1 MLRKLIIYIICLL
14 PLAAHAQS
22 EAEIIGII
30 SKASA
35 EMQSLECDFMQTK
48 HLKILNNEMTSYGR
62 MYYSHPD
69 RLRWEYTSPY
79 TYTFILNESQILLKN
94 SNRSDVIDVNQ
105 NKMFKEIAR
114 VMMETVTGSSLA
126 DSRSFTTSIED
137 TQEEWIATLIPVKK
151 DMKQMWTR
159 LVLHFNKTTRNVE
172 MVEMHE
178 KTGDRTVIRLKNIRT
193 DKPIDQ
199 DVFRVE

>member
-35 EMQSLECDFMQTK
+35 EMQSLECDFVQTK

-62 MYYSHPD
+62 MYYSQPD

-114 VMMETVTGSSLA
+114 MMMETVTGSSLA